1 MERLTQRA
9 PVSFG
14 RREPVAQPPSHV
26 NQVCRFYEAAFFIH
40 RRSQSAARR
49 ADNYG
54 PSTGARAALVVDGH
68 WGGGVDKAKAPL
80 QETTSRAT
88 SQEDSVPRCRPR
100 RRGPPAQWCYRA
112 AAAVRGSA
120 LPLRVLAADVTVFGR
135 RSEECPTKK
144 RRPTLAMHQ
153 RQRSIAMR
161 ASYDARWQQMASP
174 PRRCWDQMSVQRGR
188 RVGVPWNA
196 TLLKCSPLAAALSL
210 PDGGVTAPLLA

>member
-26 NQVCRFYEAAFFIH
+26 NQVCRLYEAAFFIH

-49 ADNYG
+49 ADYG

-120 LPLRVLAADVTVFGR
+120 LPLRVLAADVTVLDDV
-135 RSEECPTKK
+135 PKNAQHKK
-144 RRPTLAMHQ
+144 KA
-153 RQRSIAMR
+153 A
-161 ASYDARWQQMASP
+161 DARDAP
-174 PRRCWDQMSVQRGR
+174 TPTIDC
-188 RVGVPWNA
+188 NA
-196 TLLKCSPLAAALSL
+196 RKL
-210 PDGGVTAPLLA
+210 